1 MLHEQLLFFT
11 FLEVIKIIS
20 SKLEWDWNWDWLSA
34 CLCLCLIFL
43 LSSFIFS
50 CFVILQ
56 LLSLVTFSFIFQLD
70 LRLTHRVFSQKHV
83 QTTCTWKILFFIWLD
98 VLVWFY
104 FDTLKRVLI
113 QLFLFFTYFLEFF
126 NQTLTVDL
134 HTNTKIQES
143 YTSNNLDKIHETKR
157 RLLQWV
163 LRFEYHRTTG
173 HCSPSP
179 RILF

>member
-1 MLHEQLLFFT
+1 MLMLVLNFLAVFLYFLLLCYSSTLITCHLFFYFPAGFAINPSRLFTKACPDNMYLKDIIFYMIGCSCLVLFWYPKKSFDST
-11 FLEVIKIIS
+11 FL
-20 SKLEWDWNWDWLSA
+20 
-34 CLCLCLIFL
+34 FL
-43 LSSFIFS
+43 
-50 CFVILQ
+50 
-56 LLSLVTFSFIFQLD
+56 
-70 LRLTHRVFSQKHV
+70 
-83 QTTCTWKILFFIWLD
+83 
-98 VLVWFY
+98 
-104 FDTLKRVLI
+104 
-113 QLFLFFTYFLEFF
+113 TYFLEFF